1 MEKLFIFLIFFFKNF
16 YFIDWIFFF
25 DSNKPKTKLPPFADP
40 KISATTKKA
49 IIGELTRP
57 DAADDASGKILF
69 FHEWKL

>member
-1 MEKLFIFLIFFFKNF
+1 MRKFILFIENILKT
-16 YFIDWIFFF
+16 
-25 DSNKPKTKLPPFADP
+25 NKQKPNCPPFADP

-69 FHEWKL
+69 LKTNESFKGFQIKLD